1 MDKTLHIVDRIFDLF
16 QNLGKPLIYGIFF
29 LLTVKELSGKETFAH
44 LFFDFDIGFNLN
56 SI

>member
-1 MDKTLHIVDRIFDLF
+1 MANDIDRIFDLI